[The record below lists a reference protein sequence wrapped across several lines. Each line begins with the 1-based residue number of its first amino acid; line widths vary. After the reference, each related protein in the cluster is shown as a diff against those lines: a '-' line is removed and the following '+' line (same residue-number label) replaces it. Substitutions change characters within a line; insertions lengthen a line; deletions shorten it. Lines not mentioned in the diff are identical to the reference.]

1 MNYRHRFQ
9 VRAPLDLVNDFHSH
23 AASMALI
30 TPPPLS
36 IRLHHAPE
44 VLGEGDEM
52 DFSLGAGPLS
62 IRWVARI
69 ERVSTTGF
77 TDRQI
82 KGPFAEWVHQHS
94 FIALNNEST
103 EVVDEITLHLRSH
116 PWWWL
121 VGMGMWAGLPFLFA
135 FRASKTRRIL
145 Q

>member
-9 VRAPLDLVNDFHSH
+9 VRAPLARVSDFYSK
-23 AASMALI
+23 AASIPAI

-36 IRLHHAPE
+36 VQLHHAPE
-44 VLGEGDEM
+44 VLEDGDEM
-52 DFSLGAGPLS
+52 DFSLGVGPIS

-69 ERVSTTGF
+69 EGVSSTGF

-82 KGPFAEWVHQHS
+82 HGPFAEWVHRHG
-94 FIALNNEST
+94 FNALDNQTT
-103 EVVDEITLHLRSH
+103 EVVDEITLRPRSH

-121 VGMGMWAGLPFLFA
+121 VGMGMWTGLPFLFA
-135 FRASKTRRIL
+135 FRASKKRRML